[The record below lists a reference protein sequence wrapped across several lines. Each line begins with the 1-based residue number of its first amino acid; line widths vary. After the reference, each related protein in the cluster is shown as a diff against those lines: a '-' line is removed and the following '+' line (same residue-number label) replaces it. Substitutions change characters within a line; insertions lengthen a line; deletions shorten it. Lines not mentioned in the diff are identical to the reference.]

1 MQRYMTGIT
10 DVDREILMRFDDKE
24 LFAVCSAK
32 NKYSLKLCDETFF
45 KNRSFLKFPQIS
57 KPNMSW
63 KKFYL
68 IASFLKN
75 EAMSSDENI
84 KLYFAEKD
92 YPTFIKYDSKLDK
105 FLLSLKDG
113 EDTTPLYNAIR
124 PLYKHDIVNMEVILK
139 IIIICKFLN
148 IKRIPENFL
157 NDLRSRHDILGGHLP
172 FLNSPSVKNMDENIK
187 KNVNIIYKE
196 KLGEFFM

>member
-1 MQRYMTGIT
+1 M
-10 DVDREILMRFDDKE
+10 F
-24 LFAVCSAK
+24 
-32 NKYSLKLCDETFF
+32 
-45 KNRSFLKFPQIS
+45 
-57 KPNMSW
+57 
-63 KKFYL
+63 
-68 IASFLKN
+68 
-75 EAMSSDENI
+75 SDENI

-113 EDTTPLYNAIR
+113 NTLVLYNTIF

-148 IKRIPENFL
+148 IKQIPENFL
-157 NDLRSRHDILGGHLP
+157 NDLRNRHDIRGGHLP

-187 KNVNIIYKE
+187 RNINSIYKE
-196 KLGEFFM
+196 KLGKFFM